1 MGHCYRFSGYYNGS
15 VLKEKVIEVYFDEY
29 EMILTFFEQ
38 GRNKFLIEKIHSIT
52 ISCINQVQFSL
63 EIVASTPNLDKK
75 HFLMEVRKSSF
86 FDNEKEQN
94 FLNFRQF
101 IDAFY
106 EQEIETKFKLV
117 RVSCESSSSTK
128 FGRTTRVYKR
138 I

>member
-138 I
+138 R

>member
-1 MGHCYRFSGYYNGS
+1 MGHCYRFSGCCSGS
-15 VLKEKVIEVYFDEY
+15 AFKEKVIEVYFDEY

-138 I
+138 R

>member
-15 VLKEKVIEVYFDEY
+15 VSKEKVIEVYFDEY

-52 ISCINQVQFSL
+52 ISCINQSQLSL
-63 EIVASTPNLDKK
+63 QIVASTPNLDKK

-138 I
+138 R